1 MLCNTIL
8 TRELGVPVFEWVEE
22 ILHCGPIQMN
32 SLWQFFHMVQFSSQY
47 RLEIDSSPNKIH
59 STIMVGAP
67 VNQRWRGFCC
77 LKSCAVTRQ
86 VYHLELS
93 QIMLTSKERDVHT
106 LRPFFKF

>member
-22 ILHCGPIQMN
+22 ILRCGPIQMN

-67 VNQRWRGFCC
+67 CKSKIAQFLLSKIMCC
-77 LKSCAVTRQ
+77 R
-86 VYHLELS
+86 
-93 QIMLTSKERDVHT
+93 
-106 LRPFFKF
+106 